1 MDDIREFIRA
11 AQAAEVGGDKRRA
24 IELLRKAASLYQR
37 EGKSSRALQMLRHA
51 QRLGGDP
58 TGVVEDP
65 EVSDQPAPVE
75 ETLLLN
81 LDGNRDLAGDSTSEE
96 IPGAARGTDLV
107 QRGPTLADPA
117 LDAWCSFCCRP
128 TREAGP
134 LVAGPAGAFICSS
147 CLRICSGLLSRTENG
162 RAGRSTVPPPSAG
175 DQLPVVGQ
183 RTGRRAVEIAL
194 GLPVRAILLLGPEG
208 SGKTTYLKQLHEQG
222 RGRYVEHWDAIR
234 DGLPEGT
241 LLIDA
246 AEKIDRDEQLQV
258 ATWVSA
264 QPRRQWVF
272 ACRGKTP
279 KAKLVL
285 KSGPIELPLSSTS
298 SLVKASAG
306 KLIPMLLEK
315 MERVATF
322 DEQTRADLVQI
333 ARALIGRRSDLAL
346 PSRAI
351 NALAEMAAASGRSGH
366 ELRALLTRIPA
377 GSWTLDKAK
386 TPSRA

>member
-1 MDDIREFIRA
+1 MDDIRDFIRA

-51 QRLGGDP
+51 QRLGGEQA
-58 TGVVEDP
+58 GVVEDP
-65 EVSDQPAPVE
+65 DASEGTPPVE
-75 ETLLLN
+75 ENLLLN
-81 LDGNRDLAGDSTSEE
+81 LSGESELAGDSTSEE
-96 IPGAARGTDLV
+96 IPGAVGGAALV
-107 QRGPTLADPA
+107 QRGPTVADPT

-147 CLRICSGLLSRTENG
+147 CLRICSGILSRTESDHP
-162 RAGRSTVPPPSAG
+162 GRSTVPPPSAG
-175 DQLPVVGQ
+175 DQIPVVGQ
-183 RTGRRAVEIAL
+183 RAGRRAVETAL

-222 RGRYVEHWDAIR
+222 RGRYVEHWHAIG

-241 LLIDA
+241 LLVDA
-246 AEKIDRDEQLQV
+246 AEKIDRDEQLKI
-258 ATWVSA
+258 ASWLSA
-264 QPRRQWVF
+264 QPLRQWVF

-279 KAKLVL
+279 KAKLLL
-285 KSGPIELPLSSTS
+285 KSGPIELPLSSTAA
-298 SLVKASAG
+298 LVKASAG
-306 KLIPMLLEK
+306 KLSPMLLEK

-333 ARALIGRRSDLAL
+333 ARAMIGRRSDLAL

-366 ELRALLTRIPA
+366 EVRALLSRIPA

-386 TPSRA
+386 APGRS